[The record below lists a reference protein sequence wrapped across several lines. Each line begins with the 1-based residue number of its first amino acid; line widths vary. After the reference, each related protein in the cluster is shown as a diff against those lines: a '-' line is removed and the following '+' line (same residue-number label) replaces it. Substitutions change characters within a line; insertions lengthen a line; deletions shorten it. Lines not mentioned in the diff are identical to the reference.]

1 MKKFISI
8 LLSLTF
14 FSVNANSVTL
24 RAVMENV
31 PDTKFIQELLPE
43 FTKKAG
49 WAYRWIR
56 VSLLNEPDNMNV
68 SSKMREGW
76 EPVKHSEHPEVV
88 LQADPNSNFKE
99 GIEIGGL
106 LLCKAPQE
114 LMDQRQAFVDQ
125 KTKSQTEAVDQSY
138 MNQNDPRMPKFSEG
152 QENGRSF
159 GRGKK

>member
-1 MKKFISI
+1 MDKVIKRESRDTEVREDVAKKWQPAS
-8 LLSLTF
+8 
-14 FSVNANSVTL
+14 
-24 RAVMENV
+24 
-31 PDTKFIQELLPE
+31 LLPD

-114 LMDQRQAFVDQ
+114 LMDQREAFVKD
-125 KTKSQTEAVDQSY
+125 KTKAQTDAVDQSY
-138 MNQNDPRMPKFSEG
+138 LNQSDPRMPKFAEG

-159 GRGKK
+159 GKGNK